1 MDVKDIKDAHVTH
14 AGLLQHNADGTTELQ
29 KITHAGLIA
38 RSPEGTAAKGMN
50 IRGNEDLWVEIQ
62 ANTFRNWVNEHL
74 KDANMQVSRR
84 AGTTMVAMVVEEVEC
99 WWPNGGRTCADVVG
113 SHALRTRTSR
123 ESALVEVNCEIV
135 DTHTCAY
142 AVLTHVGMCCLSGVR
157 ELSSTNCVCRACYL
171 CRHKCMQAI
180 RAQIICVLN
189 CECVWL
195 SYHGICYG

>member
-74 KDANMQVSRR
+74 KDANMQVRHS
-84 AGTTMVAMVVEEVEC
+84 GGGGGVLVL
-99 WWPNGGRTCADVVG
+99 PNGGRTCATLSVP
-113 SHALRTRTSR
+113 TRL
-123 ESALVEVNCEIV
+123 E
-135 DTHTCAY
+135 
-142 AVLTHVGMCCLSGVR
+142 HVRL
-157 ELSSTNCVCRACYL
+157 
-171 CRHKCMQAI
+171 I
-180 RAQIICVLN
+180 
-189 CECVWL
+189 
-195 SYHGICYG
+195 

>member
-74 KDANMQVSRR
+74 KDANMQVRHCAHARSFE
-84 AGTTMVAMVVEEVEC
+84 VVEVV
-99 WWPNGGRTCADVVG
+99 WRRFGTAPVCALAVG
-113 SHALRTRTSR
+113 SHALRIRIR
-123 ESALVEVNCEIV
+123 MRLKCAFHERVLEVNCEIV
-135 DTHTCAY
+135 DMRQTSY
-142 AVLTHVGMCCLSGVR
+142 AVLTHVC
-157 ELSSTNCVCRACYL
+157 
-171 CRHKCMQAI
+171 
-180 RAQIICVLN
+180 
-189 CECVWL
+189 
-195 SYHGICYG
+195 